1 MRENVMYT
9 VMGYIVFAIVFF
21 PLLVF
26 KHALWVGVVVL
37 ITIIGS
43 VLFGQCVKVMVRSYR
58 RKHK

>member
-43 VLFGQCVKVMVRSYR
+43 ILFGQCVKVMVRSYR
-58 RKHK
+58 QKHK